1 MPECR
6 THNSCDRKATCF
18 EPQQFLL
25 KGTTIMTIASLTYQD
40 INNASEY
47 LQWAESNVES
57 DLGENLGEESTAE
70 LLSDDDIPD
79 NLWLGAVALFLTED
93 GFDGNAIV
101 AQNQNNILM
110 ARAAGFTVGEIA
122 QYAVLKECEA
132 PD

>member
-1 MPECR
+1 M
-6 THNSCDRKATCF
+6 S
-18 EPQQFLL
+18 
-25 KGTTIMTIASLTYQD
+25 IASLTYQD
-40 INNASEY
+40 INNASDY
-47 LQWAESNVES
+47 LQWAESSVES
-57 DLGENLGEESTAE
+57 DQGEELGSTAE
-70 LLSDDDIPD
+70 LLSDADIPD

-122 QYAVLKECEA
+122 QYAVLKECGA